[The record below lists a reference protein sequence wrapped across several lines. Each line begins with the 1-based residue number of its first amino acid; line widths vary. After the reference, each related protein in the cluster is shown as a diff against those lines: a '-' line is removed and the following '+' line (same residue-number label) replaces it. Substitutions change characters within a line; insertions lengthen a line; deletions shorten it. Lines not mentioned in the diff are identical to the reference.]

1 MKKILVILF
10 CFFLFNSNIFAKE
23 RILNYF
29 VMIDVQD
36 DNSAIITERILAYVE
51 TKKIKKGINKFLS
64 LNNDLMYKLIS
75 VKRNNEQEPSSIV
88 ILDNDM
94 YGIIT
99 GNDYYLPTFKKH
111 MFEIKYKVNNI
122 IKHNK
127 HFDELY
133 WNIIGNRWN
142 LDIDKMYI
150 KIVVPDNITKIGQF
164 SYINIDSPKKEKLIQ
179 KNSKA
184 FKTPRKIKS
193 GEEITV
199 VLLLRKPASMLGK
212 YNPYLLYSSILCF
225 AILLLYCSNCLFVIK
240 AYNRK
245 PEPFERYDTPKDISP
260 AMASD
265 IYYMGKH
272 KEISSLISL
281 ISMAVDNFLK
291 IKQNTKNKYL
301 ISKNEFVK
309 PESEE
314 EAIFANTY
322 KDEIK
327 LSDEYIRKIRLFY
340 DRIKYYLSYTESL
353 YFTNNTKL
361 AIYGYIGFLISLIIL
376 IPIKNISN
384 IFGLNTLILTLLL
397 IFFSFLTF
405 LKHVIS
411 LKKIIS
417 ICIIIF
423 VLSLLNKIYEINSII
438 ILLYMIASLS
448 LLSFFRK
455 HIRNYT
461 EEGQEIATHLECLK
475 LFMKDKESIS
485 NYNQEDM
492 EKLIPYSIIFN
503 YEKEWIEKIN
513 RASFKH
519 SELNEA
525 KLFRNKIDEQM
536 LASFRKYFKKMTD
549 NLIFYF

>member
-1 MKKILVILF
+1 MEKVLVILF
-10 CFFLFNSNIFAKE
+10 CFFTFSSNIFAKE
-23 RILNYF
+23 KILNYF
-29 VMIDVQD
+29 VMIDVQN

-64 LNNDLMYKLIS
+64 LNDNLMYKLIS
-75 VKRNNEQEPSSIV
+75 VKRNNKQEPSSIV
-88 ILDNDM
+88 ILDNI
-94 YGIIT
+94 YGIII

-122 IKHNK
+122 IKHNE

-133 WNIIGNRWN
+133 WNIIGDRWN

-150 KIVVPDNITKIGQF
+150 KIVVPNNIIKIGQF
-164 SYINIDSPKKEKLIQ
+164 SYININSPKKEKLIR
-179 KNSKA
+179 KNSEA

-199 VLLLRKPASMLGK
+199 VLLLKKSANMFGE
-212 YNPYLLYSSILCF
+212 YNLPLLYFSILF
-225 AILLLYCSNCLFVIK
+225 FIILVLYCSVYLFIIK
-240 AYNRK
+240 MYNK
-245 PEPFERYDTPKDISP
+245 KLEPFERYDIPKDMPP
-260 AMASD
+260 AIASD

-291 IKQNTKNKYL
+291 IRQNTKNKYL

-309 PESEE
+309 PKSEE
-314 EAIFANTY
+314 EIIFTNTY

-361 AIYGYIGFLISLIIL
+361 AVYGYIGFFLSLIVL
-376 IPIKNISN
+376 IIIKNISN
-384 IFGLNTLILTLLL
+384 IYSLNTLILTLLSL
-397 IFFSFLTF
+397 FFLFLTF
-405 LKHVIS
+405 IKNIKS
-411 LKKIIS
+411 FKKIIS
-417 ICIIIF
+417 IILIIF
-423 VLSLLNKIYEINSII
+423 VLGLLNKIYEINSII
-438 ILLYMIASLS
+438 ILLYMIVSLS

-455 HIRNYT
+455 NIRNYT
-461 EEGQEIATHLECLK
+461 EEGQEIVTHLECLK
-475 LFMKDKESIS
+475 LFMENKESIS
-485 NYNQEDM
+485 DYNQEDM

-503 YEKEWIEKIN
+503 YENEWIEKIN
-513 RASFKH
+513 KASSKRL
-519 SELNEA
+519 ELNEA
-525 KLFRNKIDEQM
+525 KLFKNKINEQM
-536 LASFRKYFKKMTD
+536 LTSFRKYFNKMND
-549 NLIFYF
+549 NVIFYF